1 MGTLPVVWSF
11 CGTGAGAGAA
21 ETETGTPWK
30 LKEEARQGT
39 EADHPLEEEGWGAVR
54 PITKKISSKQGTLLS
69 GIAT

>member
-1 MGTLPVVWSF
+1 MQKGRTK
-11 CGTGAGAGAA
+11 A
-21 ETETGTPWK
+21 
-30 LKEEARQGT
+30 